1 MHLLVAFSVAAGLA
15 VGGALAPSDNA
26 PIAATSAP
34 APPGNPP
41 VPIARAIA
49 PITPE
54 ADFKWQVEELQDGAE
69 LITLIGRVDHIVPSG
84 EDRKLAHSKA
94 RVHDDP
100 VPLLSV
106 LRDTLGDND
115 PKNDRLLT
123 IWLFTD
129 PRPSN
134 GRRILSAV
142 PFYYRRDD
150 DANAPAKAR
159 LTKLSDLTQPESN
172 VTSSVGHNLVQW
184 FVLDGISTPV
194 RTVSRSYRT
203 NEVAERRLYL
213 EEGITFLRRARDSGA
228 ASPLSAAEMD
238 SMLGRLELSKQ
249 ALGGLTGDRRLAEVV
264 EREELARK
272 IAEGQNWEILRQA
285 AEKTGLIFEPIQV
298 AGVSGEFAL
307 LWITADVPGSA
318 HKPAAESP
326 ATASIFK
333 LLSISN
339 PAEDGALKHWNGY
352 EESRSFTADGAL
364 LPLGEVG
371 PSEHRLIPL
380 ALYSLDYNRVPLLLI
395 DFQDPTRAKRR
406 EISQRA
412 WNDVVHGVLGLT
424 LTANWYYFAGNALLE
439 FIESRHGKAL
449 DQGSR
454 LDCYARFRAELMLDH
469 DVDAD
474 FRSFM
479 RERLS
484 RMATNPLEV
493 APDWELEVA
502 SLNYKQLEANLA
514 KPSFG
519 NALDDQR
526 RAEMAEDTETGGQHV
541 TATIEHAV
549 TLGGYTKRV
558 PKNQFNLI
566 ELGHERRIRADLAI
580 LETATRNPT
589 DPEVAYDHTTI
600 ENALVELTDLM
611 DAKTPQADQ
620 QRAKVV
626 IAKLKASSKN
636 GTLLAQSAHLEEALV
651 SIHSGKRSEELT
663 TVTKKPDTSGSPTLE

>member
-1 MHLLVAFSVAAGLA
+1 MHLLVAFSVAAGLVVA
-15 VGGALAPSDNA
+15 GAPVPTDSVSI
-26 PIAATSAP
+26 PTSSSP
-34 APPGNPP
+34 APPDNTS
-41 VPIARAIA
+41 VPIRAIA
-49 PITPE
+49 PMTPG

-106 LRDTLGDND
+106 LRDTLGDKD

-150 DANAPAKAR
+150 DANAPDAAR
-159 LTKLSDLTQPESN
+159 LTKLSDLTQPQN
-172 VTSSVGHNLVQW
+172 HVTSSVGHNLVQW
-184 FVLDGISTPV
+184 LVFDGISTPV
-194 RTVSRSYRT
+194 RASTRSYRT
-203 NEVAERRLYL
+203 NEIAARRLYL
-213 EEGITFLRRARDSGA
+213 EEAITFLRRARDSGVPN
-228 ASPLSAAEMD
+228 PLSAAEMD

-249 ALGGLTGDRRLAEVV
+249 AFGGLTGDRRLAEVS
-264 EREELARK
+264 EHEELTRK

-298 AGVSGEFAL
+298 AGISGEFAL
-307 LWITADVPGSA
+307 LWMTADVPGSA
-318 HKPAAESP
+318 HMPTADSP

-333 LLSISN
+333 LLGISN
-339 PAEDGALKHWNGY
+339 PANAGSLKHWNGY
-352 EESRSFTADGAL
+352 EESRSFTPDGAL
-364 LPLGEVG
+364 LPLGETG
-371 PSEHRLIPL
+371 QSEHRLIPL

-412 WNDVVHGVLGLT
+412 WNDVVHGVLGLS
-424 LTANWYYFAGNALLE
+424 LTANWYYFAGNAVFQ
-439 FIESRHGKAL
+439 FIQSRHGSAN
-449 DQGSR
+449 DQGNR
-454 LDCYARFRAELMLDH
+454 LDCYARFRAALMLDH
-469 DVDAD
+469 DLDGD

-493 APDWELEVA
+493 APDWELEMA
-502 SLNYKQLEANLA
+502 ALNYKQLQANVA

-519 NALDDQR
+519 DALDNQR
-526 RAEMAEDTETGGQHV
+526 RAEMAEDTETSRQRV
-541 TATIEHAV
+541 TASIEHVV

-558 PKNQFNLI
+558 PKNEFNLI
-566 ELGHERRIRADLAI
+566 ELEHERRIRAYLAI

-589 DPEVAYDHTTI
+589 DPEVAYDPTMI
-600 ENALVELTDLM
+600 VNALAELGDLM

-620 QRAKVV
+620 RRAQAV

-636 GTLLAQSAHLEEALV
+636 EKLLAQSSQLEEGLL
-651 SIHSGKRSEELT
+651 SIHGSHRSDELT
-663 TVTKKPDTSGSPTLE
+663 ITKKPLASGSPTLE